1 MRSVRLRQWWVLLL
15 RTLALLALALAFAR
29 PAVQGGSSAWFA
41 TPQPRTAVLLLD
53 QSYSV
58 SARLGSE
65 SVFDQ
70 LRRRAREVTQLFD
83 EADRLV
89 LVGFS
94 DRADLPSSTS
104 KDRLRQQIDAMTPGQ
119 GSTNLAR
126 ALTRAYQLLA
136 QSDDRD
142 LELYLLTD
150 MTRPGWQAPAVAPP
164 PGLRTFVL
172 PPGQRPASNAAVVAV
187 SYEPWLTSPGSHV
200 DLSVQ
205 VRFHG
210 PVPSE
215 APGIDLYVDDERV
228 QRRSIDLGALR
239 SDGDFSV
246 ADVPFSIAPRRG
258 GRLRAFAQIDADAL
272 TADDRFHFIIDAPD
286 SIRILLI
293 GETATSTYYARRALS
308 AATLG
313 DQSLQVQ
320 TLRFAQATDEDWSN
334 AHVVILC
341 NVEHL
346 QETDLRRLRL
356 RIDNGGGVMVF
367 PGPDAQLQH
376 LNRDVLPALL
386 PVSLGTVRGQQGQR
400 PTLLDTLRLHH
411 SLFAGLD
418 FGQAPTTT
426 TSFDL
431 VADPT
436 VQVLASFADE
446 RPALVEGRFAGG
458 RVILWSVPLDLAWSQ
473 WPESGWF
480 LPVLQRLSRHLA
492 INSAADR
499 AYHVSDHAWR
509 RLAGVDTET
518 QVQAYAPSGQRRF
531 VETERVFGELRWK
544 VPHLSE
550 AGFWSLRPEDQ
561 PRSDQSIF
569 AVNVDPSEADLRS
582 LHEDDVSRT
591 LGESAVVIDAQ
602 MPLAAAVTD
611 LRVGR
616 EMWRELLAL
625 AGLLLMV
632 ELWVS
637 RSPSMKDPATA

>member
-1 MRSVRLRQWWVLLL
+1 
-15 RTLALLALALAFAR
+15 
-29 PAVQGGSSAWFA
+29 
-41 TPQPRTAVLLLD
+41 
-53 QSYSV
+53 
-58 SARLGSE
+58 
-65 SVFDQ
+65 
-70 LRRRAREVTQLFD
+70 
-83 EADRLV
+83 V